1 VQRQYTIGSKRHK
14 LVARLDV
21 IDDGPGIPPEQQEQ
35 IFYPM
40 ISGRPDGT
48 GLGLSIAQ
56 NIVNQHG
63 GLIECAAGPAKPFSR
78 CCCPWKDR
86 MSRKEHIWVI
96 DDDHAIRWVLEK
108 ALQRDEHDGHD
119 FRQRGGM
126 CSTPPQGRRTR

>member
-1 VQRQYTIGSKRHK
+1 RDYDPSIPPVWGDADRLIQALLNVVRNAVQALDGRGTIQLRTRVQRQYTIGSKRHK

-21 IDDGPGIPPEQQEQ
+21 IDDGPGIPPDQQEQ

-63 GLIECAAGPAKPFSR
+63 GLIECASR
-78 CCCPWKDR
+78 PGETVFTLLLPLGKT
-86 MSRKEHIWVI
+86 
-96 DDDHAIRWVLEK
+96 
-108 ALQRDEHDGHD
+108 G
-119 FRQRGGM
+119 
-126 CSTPPQGRRTR
+126 